1 MASDVLCS
9 CVNDPNFTI
18 ICMFIDKFSDACGIV
33 SPPIH
38 ELSQMLENTS
48 EVAPPLEEIHIKLL
62 RKIKKS
68 VPTHRWENALAK
80 FAYSYSNQDAW
91 ELERFGYK
99 NSSIAVKLRVLKT
112 LLEAQFDRNVKF
124 KGHVNGIAAEQ
135 LRTEPIGKDQFGNA
149 YWCILDR
156 RCNIHIFCEN
166 LDEETWKVVASN
178 REEVVQLIDKLKNNE
193 LVLTPPQDIVD
204 EDTSS
209 NSNLSN
215 LQEYS
220 STLKQDAKE
229 TSLIIERRVYKKVE
243 ELFNTAK
250 HNDIVQFIKP
260 KTIDTSSEHPM
271 LQVPKEE
278 EDMVPKKNTDEKETF
293 KDEEYKVLSN
303 EDDKKN
309 TLQNVDNEE
318 KVAETKND
326 EKETLKN
333 INDIE
338 KKSKHEDDVRSPSI
352 NKVDEEITLN
362 NVDNEVKTVKNED
375 VVEDT
380 LNNVD
385 DEVNTSKIEYDDK
398 KTIQNE
404 ECTKKISENESDTD
418 EMLENEE
425 DTKPPDSEE
434 DCNNVLNDIV
444 EEPLMLIR
452 GEGSGVDCEAQ
463 PIFSEVIEEP
473 ILFVYGLGN
482 GVENKMGNIKTGD
495 DSHTEESV
503 QKDLRRQEK
512 SDLPLKKKINRSYKA
527 DSYQVT
533 AFGESKLLTMT
544 DDKSNEHSENFI
556 KTDKCLNEPTPEED
570 KQDSKI
576 DETMKKNYVFKN
588 EKVAIQSP
596 KEIKEN
602 IESCSVVSENNNVSP
617 ESSSSESSNSSD
629 EVLIPK
635 KGKQKY
641 KDAVSHEEDNK
652 HLPKLQTEKVNITEG
667 ETSANC
673 NKPDTESN
681 SSTVVDQTSS
691 PQKAKKGR
699 KTRSGLVDGLDISQ
713 VILDKSENGSPPIR
727 QSRRIAQQ
735 KILEETNRRLIEE
748 KMLRQMKAEAMK
760 KKKES
765 KHKSDDDEDY
775 VLSDEDSRHTETKVK
790 LKKKNDKPWMNSSSE
805 SSSESEQEED
815 YIEPEH
821 SDLPSIKSD
830 HEFSPESDLEDESY
844 VPLKRARTAKI
855 EKMPDDDKELIDSD
869 VDHSCQKCGKSD
881 HPEWILLCD
890 SCDKGYHCSCLIP
903 VLFIIP
909 EGDWF
914 CPICQHEKLI
924 TNLESKLLQFD
935 EYYEKFKADE
945 VLQQQIASEQ
955 TKKYLDKIDEDR
967 LKEREN
973 LDCEISKNQNNKRQ
987 NKSGENSAS
996 SSDDSSNK
1004 QSNDDDTDSDDVPI
1018 YQLRKRNTS
1027 NLSYKLNEYDNLIK
1041 SAINRSTLES
1051 PNSPPTHGKDIRNIV
1066 KAVKKEEE
1074 KLNQTQ
1080 SHSPILDEKK
1090 KQKKNPL
1097 KKKKKLNSLD
1107 VSSDEDDG
1115 SDEDF
1120 SEHISSSDDESFS
1133 MTEDSES
1140 SLEFTRSK
1148 KFRAAANRKKDK
1160 DFINDDDDSD
1170 NSGAYNIR
1178 KRKKKSKK
1186 ILDDSDEFNEDDD
1199 VTESEEIDSEDLCND
1214 TETDSSDENWKKR
1227 KSKAKVVSRAPI
1239 RNNDNTKK
1247 KVKKIDD
1254 DKTYRSGIRKRPAQ
1268 FESDSD
1274 SSNKQ
1279 NSGKETNKRRT
1290 RGKKLHYLIDDDFE
1304 SSDDGITPGVHRPD
1318 TPPEEREKFIKKQEE
1333 IKRMLAEKNT
1343 AAAKE
1348 LATPMIEP
1356 LNVNDKNRQPA
1367 LSTIPPQVIESAKV
1381 LDIDFLRSSK
1391 HLDSD
1396 EFDEEL
1402 AANLPD
1408 PDVNEEELAKIMEEE
1423 DFAQHQLKLD
1433 ESEPEKDLGANES
1446 LSKKKVRHFDSIDP
1460 TKITKIDKKI
1470 GHIGTAERKV
1480 DAVCSNL
1487 VNYLQSKALPN
1498 ANSLSEASANKFLP
1512 TSPVY
1517 HSLNPPMGGTGS
1529 LLQQMKQQAI
1539 PLQDSPSH
1547 PSSLMLAVKKSFPC
1561 AVPPLLPT
1569 LLSVPNN
1576 PPPSVPATESKDGVV
1591 DVRRRRRKKITP
1603 LRTDL
1608 YKATMDSRILDPTKA
1623 IHYSSLP
1630 PAPPVGVI
1638 RTDKHFPY
1646 SLPKQP
1652 KPTVAATFDTSRTKP
1667 SDSNE
1672 RFPNPGAYILPP
1684 DYNHGF
1690 GSTTSGSTTPIALP
1704 RPVTTTLNE
1713 HPRQSFTTLEPVN
1726 TEEPVSEPTAVVVGS
1741 TENSQSEP
1749 EGTSEFSGLVSYF
1762 SSQQNELNA

>member
-18 ICMFIDKFSDACGIV
+18 ICMFIEKFSDACGIA
-33 SPPIH
+33 SPPIN

-68 VPTHRWENALAK
+68 VPTNRWENALSK

-99 NSSIAVKLRVLKT
+99 NSSIAVKLRVLKA

-135 LRTEPIGKDQFGNA
+135 LRSEPIGKDKFGNT

-156 RCNIHIFCEN
+156 RCNIRIFCEN
-166 LDEETWKVVASN
+166 LDDETWKVVASN

-193 LVLTPPQDIVD
+193 LVLTPSQDMVD

-215 LQEYS
+215 FGAYS

-229 TSLIIERRVYKKVE
+229 TSLIIERRVYKKAEETVGNATSNAILEPTQLKSNESSSEESVVE
-243 ELFNTAK
+243 KLKDVEKAAK
-250 HNDIVQFIKP
+250 HDDATENSKNKEDENEASKKADENTLKHIDDEERTVKYENDLNETQNKDDQ
-260 KTIDTSSEHPM
+260 KKLSEN
-271 LQVPKEE
+271 KEE
-278 EDMVPKKNTDEKETF
+278 EKDAQSKNSEDCRNI
-293 KDEEYKVLSN
+293 SN
-303 EDDKKN
+303 
-309 TLQNVDNEE
+309 
-318 KVAETKND
+318 
-326 EKETLKN
+326 
-333 INDIE
+333 
-338 KKSKHEDDVRSPSI
+338 
-352 NKVDEEITLN
+352 
-362 NVDNEVKTVKNED
+362 D
-375 VVEDT
+375 VVE
-380 LNNVD
+380 
-385 DEVNTSKIEYDDK
+385 EPM
-398 KTIQNE
+398 
-404 ECTKKISENESDTD
+404 
-418 EMLENEE
+418 ML
-425 DTKPPDSEE
+425 
-434 DCNNVLNDIV
+434 V
-444 EEPLMLIR
+444 R
-452 GEGSGVDCEAQ
+452 GEGSGADCEAH

-473 ILFVYGLGN
+473 ILFVYGFGN
-482 GVENKMGNIKTGD
+482 GVENQMGNIKISD
-495 DSHTEESV
+495 DAHTDEKVS
-503 QKDLRRQEK
+503 KDLDQTEK
-512 SDLPLKKKINRSYKA
+512 NDLPLKKKINKSYKSE
-527 DSYQVT
+527 SYQVAT
-533 AFGESKLLTMT
+533 LEESKKCIITN
-544 DDKSNEHSENFI
+544 DNNIEHSDNFI
-556 KTDKCLNEPTPEED
+556 KTEDHLNEPKSQKEESD
-570 KQDSKI
+570 LNI
-576 DETMKKNYVFKN
+576 DTKKKNDFSADEQVALHTSN
-588 EKVAIQSP
+588 EITEAIP
-596 KEIKEN
+596 
-602 IESCSVVSENNNVSP
+602 VSESRIVNPEKNNVVTDCNI
-617 ESSSSESSNSSD
+617 SETSNSSD
-629 EVLIPK
+629 EILIPK
-635 KGKQKY
+635 KEKQI
-641 KDAVSHEEDNK
+641 DCGMVSPEIELKDNK
-652 HLPKLQTEKVNITEG
+652 HSPKLRTDQNTTKQK
-667 ETSANC
+667 ETNANP
-673 NKPDTESN
+673 NNPDTEST
-681 SSTVVDQTSS
+681 SSTVIDQTAS
-691 PQKAKKGR
+691 PQKSKKGR
-699 KTRSGLVDGLDISQ
+699 KAKSGIVDGLDISQ
-713 VILDKSENGSPPIR
+713 VILDRSENGSPPIR

-748 KMLRQMKAEAMK
+748 KMLRQMKAEAIK

-765 KHKSDDDEDY
+765 KQKTKSDDDDEDY
-775 VLSDEDSRHTETKVK
+775 VVSDEDSRHTESKVK

-805 SSSESEQEED
+805 SSSESEQEEY

-844 VPLKRARTAKI
+844 IPVKRARTAKV
-855 EKMPDDDKELIDSD
+855 EKFPDDDNESVDSD

-890 SCDKGYHCSCLIP
+890 ACDKGYHCSCLVP

-914 CPICQHEKLI
+914 CPLCQHDKLI
-924 TNLESKLLQFD
+924 ANLESKLLQFD
-935 EYYEKFKADE
+935 EYYETFKADE
-945 VLQQQIASEQ
+945 ALRQKIASEQ
-955 TKKYLDKIDEDR
+955 IKTCLDK
-967 LKEREN
+967 EN
-973 LDCEISKNQNNKRQ
+973 VNDDSDQEVVTNQNNRRRNHTK
-987 NKSGENSAS
+987 NNSAP
-996 SSDDSSNK
+996 SSDGDSNK
-1004 QSNDDDTDSDDVPI
+1004 QSDDDDTDSDDVPI

-1027 NLSYKLNEYDNLIK
+1027 NLSFKLNEYDNLIK
-1041 SAINRSTLES
+1041 SAIDRSTLES
-1051 PNSPPTHGKDIRNIV
+1051 PDSPPTHGKDIRNIV

-1074 KLNQTQ
+1074 KLNRALSQ
-1080 SHSPILDEKK
+1080 SPAPGEKR
-1090 KQKKNPL
+1090 KQKKNFM

-1120 SEHISSSDDESFS
+1120 SEQISSSEDEESFS

-1160 DFINDDDDSD
+1160 EFINDDDDSD
-1170 NSGAYNIR
+1170 NSAAYNIR
-1178 KRKKKSKK
+1178 KRKNKSKK

-1214 TETDSSDENWKKR
+1214 TETDSSDDNWKKR
-1227 KSKAKVVSRAPI
+1227 KSKVKVVSRVPV
-1239 RNNDNTKK
+1239 RNNDNSKK
-1247 KVKKIDD
+1247 KAKKNDD
-1254 DKTYRSGIRKRPAQ
+1254 DRTYRSGIRKRPAE

-1274 SSNKQ
+1274 TSNKK
-1279 NSGKETNKRRT
+1279 NNTEESNKRRT
-1290 RGKKLHYLIDDDFE
+1290 RGKKLHYLIDEDFE

-1356 LNVNDKNRQPA
+1356 LHVNDKNRQSA

-1423 DFAQHQLKLD
+1423 DFGQHQLKLD
-1433 ESEPEKDLGANES
+1433 DAENEKELSPTESP
-1446 LSKKKVRHFDSIDP
+1446 SKKKVRHFDSIDP
-1460 TKITKIDKKI
+1460 TKITKIDKKT
-1470 GHIGTAERKV
+1470 GHTGTAERKV

-1487 VNYLQSKALPN
+1487 VNFLQSKALPN
-1498 ANSLSEASANKFLP
+1498 TNSLSTGEMNVTKLLP
-1512 TSPVY
+1512 ASPVY
-1517 HSLNPPMGGTGS
+1517 HSLNPPSSGTGS

-1539 PLQDSPSH
+1539 PLQDPPSH
-1547 PSSLMLAVKKSFPC
+1547 SSPLILSVKKSFPC
-1561 AVPPLLPT
+1561 AVPPLPPT
-1569 LLSVPNN
+1569 LLPVPSS
-1576 PPPSVPATESKDGVV
+1576 PLLGATETGLKDGVV

-1608 YKATMDSRILDPTKA
+1608 YKATMDSRLLDPTKA
-1623 IHYSSLP
+1623 LNYSSLP
-1630 PAPPVGVI
+1630 PSIGVI

-1646 SLPKQP
+1646 SLPKET
-1652 KPTVAATFDTSRTKP
+1652 KPTVAPTFDTSSTKP
-1667 SDSNE
+1667 SESND
-1672 RFPNPGAYILPP
+1672 RFPNPGSYILPP

-1690 GSTTSGSTTPIALP
+1690 GSHTSGSNAPS
-1704 RPVTTTLNE
+1704 RPVTSTLSE

-1726 TEEPVSEPTAVVVGS
+1726 AEEPLSEPAAITTGS
-1741 TENSQSEP
+1741 TENNQSEP